1 MGITDDIARII
12 LASSIAPRAVQTLE
26 AIREGLGLP
35 KEHPIYP
42 SDTLL
47 ESRDVHSAFR
57 FLDTLPKTPFLV
69 VVTHRD
75 AFYSLA
81 RRLGAKNEIP
91 QKPGHLE

>member
-47 ESRDVHSAFR
+47 ES
-57 FLDTLPKTPFLV
+57 
-69 VVTHRD
+69 
-75 AFYSLA
+75 
-81 RRLGAKNEIP
+81 
-91 QKPGHLE
+91 